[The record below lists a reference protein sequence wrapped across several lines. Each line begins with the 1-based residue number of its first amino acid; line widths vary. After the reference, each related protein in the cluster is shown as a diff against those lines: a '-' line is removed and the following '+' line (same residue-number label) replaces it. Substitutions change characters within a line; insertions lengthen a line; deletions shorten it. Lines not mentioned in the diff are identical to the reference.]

1 MRNALCLHHSMKAA
15 LQYFLIGV
23 IASVFIIAGT
33 GCANIIPPGGGPRDS
48 IPPML
53 VSATPPDSSKN
64 VKPVKIT
71 LTFNEYVDQLQ
82 NVTENVIISP
92 TVATI
97 PQIDSRLKTV
107 TIRLK
112 DTLEPNTT
120 YSINFGNSIKDVN
133 EGNVLKDFTYVF
145 STGKTIDENTFSG
158 KVLNAETGKVDST
171 LIAVLHR
178 DLSDSAI
185 IKQRPRY
192 YTKIDGRGVFTF
204 HNLPPGQFNVYII
217 ENGYMKQYDDTTR
230 FFAFLDK
237 PVTISDTTS
246 PVTMYA
252 YQQAKPKAA
261 PVTGTATGGG
271 GRNQD
276 RRLRYINNEGTSKDV
291 LSPLQLDFNRKLK
304 TFDSVK
310 FILADTNFNRIGNYT
325 VHLDSNRTKVTIQ
338 YAWKPDTKYK
348 LIILKDAVGDND
360 GIGLLKNDTLSFTS
374 KRAEDYGSVKIRFT
388 NIDLTKN
395 PVLQIVQNEVV
406 IESAPLSG
414 REYRKDIFKPGEYEL
429 RILYDQDKN
438 GAWTPGN
445 FKLKKQPEI
454 VLSLTR
460 KLSVKP
466 RWENEEDINLGN
478 GQ

>member
-1 MRNALCLHHSMKAA
+1 MRNGLCLQHSMKAA
-15 LQYFLIGV
+15 LKYFLVAI
-23 IASVFIIAGT
+23 IISVFVIAGT

-48 IPPML
+48 IPPVL
-53 VSATPPDSSKN
+53 ISATPPDSSKN

-71 LTFNEYVDQLQ
+71 LTFNEYLDQLQ

-97 PQIDSRLKTV
+97 PQIDSRLRTV

-120 YSINFGNSIKDVN
+120 YSINFGDAIKDVN
-133 EGNVLKDFTYVF
+133 EGNVLKNFTYVF

-158 KVLNAETGKVDST
+158 KVINAETGKVDST

-185 IKQRPRY
+185 VKQRPRY
-192 YTKIDGRGVFTF
+192 YSKIDGRGNFTF

-217 ENGYMKQYDDTTR
+217 ENGYLKQYDDTTR

-237 PVTISDTTS
+237 PVTISDTTA
-246 PVTMYA
+246 PVTMYV

-261 PVTGTATGGG
+261 PVTGTSTGGG

-304 TFDSVK
+304 TFDSIK
-310 FILADTNFNRIGNYT
+310 FILSDTNFNRLGNYT
-325 VHLDSNRTKVTIQ
+325 VHLDSTRTKVTVQ
-338 YAWKPDTKYK
+338 HPWKLDTKYK

-360 GIGLLKNDTLSFTS
+360 GINLLKNDTLSFTS
-374 KRAEDYGSVKIRFT
+374 KRAEDYGSVKIRFN

-395 PVLQIVQNEVV
+395 PVLQIVQNDVV
-406 IESAPLSG
+406 IEAAPLSG
-414 REYRKDIFKPGEYEL
+414 REYKKDIFKPGEYEL

-438 GAWTPGN
+438 GVWTPGN

-454 VLSLTR
+454 VLSLNR

-466 RWENEEDINLGN
+466 RWENEEEINLGN